1 MNSDVTNCRSC
12 NAKIMMLKTATGKF
26 MPVDAVPV
34 PHGNLE
40 VHNGECRVI
49 RKTEVYEGDRYISH
63 FATCVNAKQHRK
75 ATTSADQHQA

>member
-1 MNSDVTNCRSC
+1 MHSEVSNCRSC

-49 RKTEVYEGDRYISH
+49 RKTEVYDGDRYISH
-63 FATCVNAKQHRK
+63 FATCVSANQHRK
-75 ATTSADQHQA
+75 VNSADQHQA